1 MLEGVITRKMAVN
14 DANADQIS
22 FIINLMHGYDEW
34 ILDGIRE
41 VKSEFLH
48 NTTLTKAKKVSLDA
62 KKIPKKGI
70 KSLFPKNINEY
81 ISKE

>member
-34 ILDGIRE
+34 RLDSIRE

-48 NTTLTKAKKVSLDA
+48 NTTLTDA
-62 KKIPKKGI
+62 KKIQKKGI

>member
-34 ILDGIRE
+34 RLDGIRE

-62 KKIPKKGI
+62 KKIQKKRN
-70 KSLFPKNINEY
+70 KKPL
-81 ISKE
+81 SKKY